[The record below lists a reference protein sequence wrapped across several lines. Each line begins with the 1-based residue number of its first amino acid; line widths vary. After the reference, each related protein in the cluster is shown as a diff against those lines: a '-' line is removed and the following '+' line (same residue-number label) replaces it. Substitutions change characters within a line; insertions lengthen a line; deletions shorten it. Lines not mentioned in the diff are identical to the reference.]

1 MGGTSSKQQ
10 ESSSSS
16 SSKNTNDNAS
26 SAVNSFKEQ
35 IKSSIEDELSRRMM
49 MQREIN
55 MALNIAKARD
65 TIQIFGTIYGIFVGG
80 VGVAKF
86 VAKKPVPSIVGVPV
100 VIGGIVLGNIADMAY
115 GNKLGRVVKEAE
127 YILDNE
133 RARFVPFKQ
142 VRNSY
147 YERDVSNDN
156 FDLFNILYSDIYCT
170 LRFTLFRF

>member
-1 MGGTSSKQQ
+1 MGGTTSKQQ

-16 SSKNTNDNAS
+16 TNTTHNNP
-26 SAVNSFKEQ
+26 SFTEQ

-55 MALNIAKARD
+55 MALNVAKARD
-65 TIQIFGTIYGIFVGG
+65 TVQIFGTIYGIFVSG
-80 VGVAKF
+80 VGVAIF
-86 VAKKPVPSIVGVPV
+86 VAKKPVPTIVGVPV
-100 VIGGIVLGNIADMAY
+100 VIGGIILGNIADMAY

-142 VRNSY
+142 VRKSRGGMHQIMQY
-147 YERDVSNDN
+147 Q
-156 FDLFNILYSDIYCT
+156 
-170 LRFTLFRF
+170 